1 MPNVITPIFKEKP
14 GKDWI
19 SYGADDQYGN
29 FLEELYLGSS
39 INSAIINGVSE
50 MIYGEGL
57 DARDRQENDAKK
69 EQWLQLQIL
78 LGESQDDVLQKVC
91 MDLKLYGQCYIN
103 TIWNNSRTR
112 VVKLKHLPVN
122 SMRPGVA
129 DSDGYIP
136 LYYHN
141 NDWSDKRSKPD
152 VIKAFSEEDRTEA
165 SRVLQIK
172 RYAPSFHYM
181 GIPDWNGST
190 GYVQLDISIQQFHL
204 SNISSGLFPS
214 MLLNFSNG
222 LPTDEEQRMIEQKVN
237 EKFSGSSNAGRV
249 LITFNDGTETQPTIT
264 PIQNNGSDG
273 MYEYLSNE
281 VTTKVLTGHRCTSP
295 LLFGVKSGTSGFGN
309 NADELRDSYSL
320 FYNTVILPF
329 QELLLN
335 GLAPVLEASGMHLDL
350 YFKPLKPADFMGISM
365 EDGDDTGDYENSYDS
380 NQIIAA
386 LEIVSKVEMNQLS
399 KPQGIQLLV
408 AMLGFT
414 QEAAEE
420 MFLKE
425 PEEEVEVIEFSSQKA
440 GADVADWLLERAE
453 DEDEEYELIDSR
465 KVDYDEEEKMDALF
479 KFASL
484 PKGDARKKD
493 EQYDRDIIKVRY
505 AYMPHVL
512 GTSGVYKSGPNKG
525 ESYSPRDDEHKSRKF
540 CTLMVKASIRG
551 KVFSRTDIEAA
562 GGQAVNP
569 GWGPG
574 GANTYSI
581 WLNKG
586 VKNCGASDHN
596 CETDKDLK
604 KFYKGGGSCQHFWE
618 RRTYLKKNN
627 QRVSVNQAKG
637 LLREAGLRPLD
648 VNDPEVAKLPRDM
661 RDRGFLDN
669 RGPFTTERTPN

>member
-1 MPNVITPIFKEKP
+1 MKSKLNQMSLVDMPTTITPVFKEKS

-57 DARDRQENDAKK
+57 DARDRTADDASR
-69 EQWLQLQIL
+69 EQWLRLQTL
-78 LGESQDDVLQKVC
+78 LNESEADVLQKVC

-103 TIWNNSRTR
+103 TIWNNSRTQ

-141 NDWSDKRSKPD
+141 NDWNDKRSKPD
-152 VIKAFSEEDRTEA
+152 VIKAFSVEDRTEA

-204 SNISSGLFPS
+204 SSISSGLFPS

-320 FYNTVILPF
+320 FYNTVIVPF

-335 GLAPVLEASGMHLDL
+335 GLAPVLNASGIFLDL
-350 YFKPLKPADFMGISM
+350 FFVPLKPADFMGISM
-365 EDGDDTGDYENSYDS
+365 EDGDDTGEVDKSYTGI
-380 NQIIAA
+380 QISAA
-386 LEIVSKVEMNQLS
+386 LDIVSKVELGELS

-414 QEAAEE
+414 QTAAEE
-420 MFLKE
+420 MFLAD
-425 PEEEVEVIEFSSQKA
+425 EEEVEVIEFSSQKA

-453 DEDEEYELIDSR
+453 DEDEDYELIDSR

-493 EQYDRDIIKVRY
+493 EKYDRDIIKVRY
-505 AYMPHVL
+505 AYMPQIL
-512 GTSGVYKSGPNKG
+512 GTSGTHTKGPDKG
-525 ESYSPRDDEHKSRKF
+525 KPYRNESRSF
-540 CTLMVKASIRG
+540 CKLMVKASMRG

-562 GGQAVNP
+562 GSQSVNP

-586 VKNCGASDHN
+586 GGSCQ
-596 CETDKDLK
+596 

-618 RRTYLKKNN
+618 RRTYLQKNN

-637 LLREAGLRPLD
+637 LLREAGLRPLER
-648 VNDPEVAKLPRDM
+648 NEPEVAKLPRDM
-661 RDRGFLDN
+661 RNRGFLEDKD
-669 RGPFTTERTPN
+669 FTTDKTPN